1 MDRNLLVS
9 VVALTA
15 TFSCV
20 IGGLLLYWYAIQV
33 NNMVLGFLAPF
44 LFVMGLSFFLE
55 MGGYYFSL
63 YRHRIKH
70 NEREEY

>member
-9 VVALTA
+9 MVALA
-15 TFSCV
+15 VTFSCV
-20 IGGLLLYWYAIQV
+20 LGGVLLYKYALQV
-33 NNMVLGFLAPF
+33 NNIVLGFLAP
-44 LFVMGLSFFLE
+44 LLLITGLGFFLE

-70 NEREEY
+70 NEREGY